1 VLEVVEADERLGRP
15 LDWLGQLGIR
25 RLIDPAHCRFS
36 FPFVQLCKTTMQPTR
51 HPQNIEKKESEIR
64 TPLHLQQNAEA

>member
-1 VLEVVEADERLGRP
+1 
-15 LDWLGQLGIR
+15 
-25 RLIDPAHCRFS
+25 
-36 FPFVQLCKTTMQPTR
+36 MQPTR